1 MKIIADDN
9 MPLVQELF
17 SPYGEITMLP
27 GRDITADDVQQA
39 DVLLVRSVTQVN
51 ESLLGGSKVR
61 FVGSSTI
68 GADHIDQSY
77 LQHKGVK
84 FANAPGCNANA
95 VVQYVLSV
103 LSTLRSNWMK
113 QTIGIIGCGAIGGK
127 LYKIL
132 RALGVECRCYDPFL
146 AAASNPHL
154 VTFEAVLESDIL
166 SLHVPLTDSGFYP
179 TYHLFNEQVLRNLAP
194 NVLLINTSRGA
205 VLDNQS
211 ALRCFSEKSWQL
223 VLDVWEGEPDIS
235 LGLLKL
241 VDICSPHIAG
251 YSYDGKIKGTQMIF
265 DAFCSSYGFDT
276 PIPIVRDEIFELT
289 SSSLAEAVLE
299 TFDVKKIDHLM
310 RESLLKKEAC
320 HPQEFDRLRKNFP
333 QRFEFQH
340 YCLAKNSDE
349 LLAKSLSI
357 LGFKSA

>member
-17 SPYGEITMLP
+17 SPYGEIITLP

-77 LQHKGVK
+77 LQQKGIK

-103 LSTLRSNWMK
+103 LSTLRSNWME
-113 QTIGIIGCGAIGGK
+113 QTVGIIGCGSIGGK

-132 RALGVECRCYDPFL
+132 RALGVKCRCYDPFL
-146 AAASNPHL
+146 ATEGNPHL

-166 SLHVPLTDSGFYP
+166 SLHVPLTDSGPYP
-179 TYHLFNEQVLRNLAP
+179 TYHLFNEQVLCNLTP

-211 ALRCFSEKSWQL
+211 VLHCFSERSWQL
-223 VLDVWEGEPDIS
+223 ALDVWEGEPGIS
-235 LGLLKL
+235 LELLEL

-251 YSYDGKIKGTQMIF
+251 YSYDGKIKGTKMIF
-265 DAFCSSYGFDT
+265 DAFCSSYGLDA
-276 PIPIVRDEIFELT
+276 PIPITRDEIFELT
-289 SSSLAEAVLE
+289 SNSFADAVLE

-310 RESLLKKEAC
+310 RESLLKKEVS
-320 HPQEFDRLRKNFP
+320 HSQEFDRLRKDCP
-333 QRFEFQH
+333 QRFEFHH

-349 LLAKSLSI
+349 LLAKNLSI
-357 LGFKSA
+357 LGFKPA

>member
-17 SPYGEITMLP
+17 SPYGEIITLP

-77 LQHKGVK
+77 LQQKGIK

-103 LSTLRSNWMK
+103 LSTLRSNWME
-113 QTIGIIGCGAIGGK
+113 QTVGIIGCGSIGGK

-132 RALGVECRCYDPFL
+132 RALGVKCRCYDPFL
-146 AAASNPHL
+146 ATEGNPHL

-166 SLHVPLTDSGFYP
+166 SLHVPLTDSGPYP
-179 TYHLFNEQVLRNLAP
+179 TYHLFNEQVLCNLTP

-211 ALRCFSEKSWQL
+211 VLHCFSERSWQL
-223 VLDVWEGEPDIS
+223 ALDVWEGEPGIS
-235 LGLLKL
+235 LELLEL

-251 YSYDGKIKGTQMIF
+251 YSYDGKIKGTKMIF
-265 DAFCSSYGFDT
+265 DAFCSSYGLDA
-276 PIPIVRDEIFELT
+276 PIPITRDEIFELT
-289 SSSLAEAVLE
+289 SNSFADAVLE
-299 TFDVKKIDHLM
+299 TFDVKKN
-310 RESLLKKEAC
+310 RSSYERVFAQKRGQ
-320 HPQEFDRLRKNFP
+320 PFT
-333 QRFEFQH
+333 
-340 YCLAKNSDE
+340 
-349 LLAKSLSI
+349 
-357 LGFKSA
+357 GV

>member
-17 SPYGEITMLP
+17 SPYGEIITLP

-77 LQHKGVK
+77 LQQKGIK

-103 LSTLRSNWMK
+103 LSTLRSNWME
-113 QTIGIIGCGAIGGK
+113 QTVGIIGCGSIGGK

-132 RALGVECRCYDPFL
+132 RALGVKCRCYDPFL
-146 AAASNPHL
+146 ATEGNPHL

-166 SLHVPLTDSGFYP
+166 SLHVPLTDSGPYP
-179 TYHLFNEQVLRNLAP
+179 TYHLFNEQVLCNLTP

-211 ALRCFSEKSWQL
+211 VLHCFSERSWQL
-223 VLDVWEGEPDIS
+223 ALDVWEGEPGIS
-235 LGLLKL
+235 LELLEL

-251 YSYDGKIKGTQMIF
+251 YSYDGKIKGTKMIF
-265 DAFCSSYGFDT
+265 DAFCSSYGLDA
-276 PIPIVRDEIFELT
+276 PIPITRDEIFELT
-289 SSSLAEAVLE
+289 SNSFADAVLE

-310 RESLLKKEAC
+310 RESLLKKRPAI
-320 HPQEFDRLRKNFP
+320 HR
-333 QRFEFQH
+333 
-340 YCLAKNSDE
+340 
-349 LLAKSLSI
+349 SLI
-357 LGFKSA
+357 V

>member
-1 MKIIADDN
+1 MKIISDDN

-17 SPYGEITMLP
+17 SPYGEIIMLP

-68 GADHIDQSY
+68 GTDHIDQNY
-77 LQHKGVK
+77 LQHKGIK

-103 LSTLRSNWMK
+103 LSTLRSNWME
-113 QTIGIIGCGAIGGK
+113 QTVGIIGCGATGGK
-127 LYKIL
+127 LYKTL

-146 AAASNPHL
+146 TTASNPHL

-166 SLHVPLTDSGFYP
+166 SLHVPLTDSGSHP
-179 TYHLFNEQVLRNLAP
+179 TYHLFNEQVLRNLTP

-205 VLDNQS
+205 VLDSQS

-223 VLDVWEGEPDIS
+223 ALDVWEGEPDIS
-235 LGLLKL
+235 LELLEL

-265 DAFCSSYGFDT
+265 DAFCSNYGFDV
-276 PIPIVRDEIFELT
+276 PIPIARGEIFELT
-289 SSSLAEAVLE
+289 PNSFAGAVLE

-310 RESLLKKEAC
+310 RESLLKKEAR
-320 HPQEFDRLRKNFP
+320 HPQEFDRLRKDCP

-340 YCLAKNSDE
+340 YYLTKNSDE
-349 LLAKSLSI
+349 LLAKSLSM